1 MTFRYVLMTAHVFVA
16 IVSIGW
22 LAMNSMIVPGAIR
35 KGQAGFVAY
44 AAGMSKK
51 IGPTST
57 IVFLLGIWLVL
68 RDKKDGID
76 FSDGWVSA
84 AMVLF
89 IITAVIG
96 AVFIGR
102 AEHAAA
108 EKLAAGENADAEA
121 RTIAILGGISTLLL
135 LAIVYL
141 MVRKPGYYP

>member
-1 MTFRYVLMTAHVFVA
+1 MTFHHVLLTAHIFFAVL
-16 IVSIGW
+16 IIGW

-57 IVFLLGIWLVL
+57 IVFFLGIWLVL

-84 AMVLF
+84 AMLLF
-89 IITAVIG
+89 IVTAVIG

-121 RTIAILGGISTLLL
+121 RTISILGGISTLLL
-135 LAIVYL
+135 LVIVYL
-141 MVRKPGYYP
+141 MVRKPGGY